1 MCFLAIYV
9 SSLEKCLFSSSA
21 HFSIGFVCFDIEL
34 HILFLIL
41 EINHLLVASFADIFS
56 HSVGL
61 SFLLFMVSFAYFHY
75 FRR

>member
-1 MCFLAIYV
+1 MCLLWRNVYLVLPIFQLG
-9 SSLEKCLFSSSA
+9 LL
-21 HFSIGFVCFDIEL
+21 VCFDIEL
-34 HILFLIL
+34 HILFVIL
-41 EINHLLVASFADIFS
+41 EINHLLVASFADIFF